1 MTAGWTRHRPTSGA
15 SRLVTLLRVI
25 RQLLVQGI
33 GIGAALVFTL
43 SYNTFVVPQLL
54 SGGNALN
61 AAIMIYE
68 HVVYP
73 LEWSKG
79 SVSALLLMVTGLIV
93 LIAIAM
99 ITNHFTRWT
108 KAREA

>member
-1 MTAGWTRHRPTSGA
+1 MTAGWTGYRPTSGA
-15 SRLVTLLRVI
+15 TRLVTLLPVI
-25 RQLLVQGI
+25 LSVP

-43 SYNTFVVPQLL
+43 SYTSFVVPQLL
-54 SGGNALN
+54 GGGKDLN
-61 AAIMIYE
+61 VVTMIYE
-68 HVVYP
+68 QVVYP

-79 SVSALLLMVTGLIV
+79 SVRALLLMVTCLIV

-108 KAREA
+108 KGREA